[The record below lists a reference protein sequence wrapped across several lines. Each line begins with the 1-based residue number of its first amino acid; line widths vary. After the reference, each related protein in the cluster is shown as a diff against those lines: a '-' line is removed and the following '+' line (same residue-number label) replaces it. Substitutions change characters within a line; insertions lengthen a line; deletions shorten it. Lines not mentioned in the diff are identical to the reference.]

1 MTDTLISRLAA
12 ALRECS
18 DDLEAEIASRYGGS
32 QFSYPSQSARYM
44 RDMAPVE
51 RARALLA
58 EWEEKKQRWRQ
69 APEQAP

>member
-18 DDLEAEIASRYGGS
+18 DLLEQHDPGADG
-32 QFSYPSQSARYM
+32 
-44 RDMAPVE
+44 
-51 RARALLA
+51 RAAVIRAHALLA

>member
-1 MTDTLISRLAA
+1 VTDTLLSRLAA
-12 ALRECS
+12 VLRECS
-18 DDLEAEIASRYGGS
+18 DLLEQYDPGADGAACVI
-32 QFSYPSQSARYM
+32 
-44 RDMAPVE
+44 

>member
-12 ALRECS
+12 ALRECA
-18 DDLEAEIASRYGGS
+18 DDLAAEIDARYPTREA
-32 QFSYPSQSARYM
+32 YPSEMHRYQ
-44 RDMAPVE
+44 RDMDTVI

-69 APEQAP
+69 AP